1 MVDAS
6 KQESN
11 ISEKERSERETE
23 VCMSKSYQSL
33 FITELE
39 EGKENIV
46 KHDNFSETNIAKFD
60 LSSIA

>member
-23 VCMSKSYQSL
+23 VCMSKSEQSL
-33 FITELE
+33 VITELE

-46 KHDNFSETNIAKFD
+46 KHDNFCETNIAKFH
-60 LSSIA
+60 